1 MIEIRLA
8 DERDFG
14 QLAEMK
20 WLHGAEDDIDYGEH
34 NLDGVDKAAFVTQF
48 VEFLQSDS
56 HHPYYQI
63 FVAVDGGV
71 IASAMFVC
79 EIPKIPKP
87 NGRARS
93 LAYLTNVFTRA
104 EYRNRG
110 IGTRLLAHIK
120 HTLTERQCELVFAW
134 PSDNSVNWYER
145 NGFLSDSEMRQC
157 VLTGESFLSSWKGD
171 QYEENREI

>member
-1 MIEIRLA
+1 MDIRFA
-8 DERDFG
+8 GERDFG

-34 NLDGVDKAAFVTQF
+34 NLDGVDKSEFTAQF
-48 VEFLQSDS
+48 VEFLKADS
-56 HHPYYQI
+56 HYKI
-63 FVAVDGGV
+63 FVADDGGV

-87 NGRARS
+87 NGCAKS
-93 LAYLTNVFTRA
+93 IAYLTNVYTRS

-110 IGTRLLAHIK
+110 IGTRLLEHIK
-120 HTLTERQCELVFAW
+120 NYLTERSCELVFAW

-145 NGFLSDSEMRQC
+145 NGFLPNGEIHQC
-157 VLTGESFLSSWKGD
+157 MLVGE
-171 QYEENREI
+171 

>member
-1 MIEIRLA
+1 MEIRFA
-8 DERDFG
+8 NEQDFG

-34 NLDGVDKAAFVTQF
+34 NLDGVDKAAFLAQF
-48 VEFLQSDS
+48 VAFLQADS
-56 HHPYYQI
+56 HYRI
-63 FVAVDGGV
+63 FVADDGGT

-87 NGRARS
+87 NGHAQS

-110 IGTRLLAHIK
+110 IGTRLLESIK
-120 HTLTERQCELVFAW
+120 QYLTERQCELLFAW
-134 PSDNSVNWYER
+134 PSDNSVHWYER
-145 NGFLSDSEMRQC
+145 NGFVSDGEIHQC
-157 VLTGESFLSSWKGD
+157 GLVGE
-171 QYEENREI
+171 